1 MRKLLRVFVL
11 GFCLSGFLVAASGPC
26 LAAAPASAGESAA
39 SSSESHHELIFE
51 IINFIL
57 LAGLL
62 AYLYRNRGRA
72 FFDERSETI
81 RKSLDEGRQALETSM
96 AQLAAAEGKLAH
108 FEEEVAA
115 LKKHAESEIARER
128 ERIRQATSEEVQRI
142 QDVAKVQI
150 EAATNAAKQELKTFV
165 VEQAFSQAGGM
176 IRERLDDETR
186 RRLVGFFL
194 ADLKSRMS
202 KN

>member
-11 GFCLSGFLVAASGPC
+11 GFCLSGFLVAASVPC

-39 SSSESHHELIFE
+39 SPSESHHELIFE

-72 FFDERSETI
+72 FFDERSDTI
-81 RKSLDEGRQALETSM
+81 RKSLDEGRQALESSM

-115 LKKHAESEIARER
+115 LKAQAESEVARER
-128 ERIRQATSEEVQRI
+128 ERTRQATSEEVQRI

-186 RRLVGFFL
+186 RKLVGFFL
-194 ADLKSRMS
+194 ADLESRMS